1 MEAIFFILIILK
13 VKVFRLYYICNY
25 FKAMKKTSLLLFLV
39 FFQLS
44 FSQQNLQWKGYFSY
58 NKINDITESDSKF
71 FAAAENALFSK
82 NLSNNEITTTNTIDG
97 LSGET
102 ISAIYFSET
111 TNKTIIGYKNGL
123 LIVLNNQ
130 DGSILNVVDIIN
142 KSIPANI
149 KKVNHFMEFNG
160 ILYISCDFGIVQYNL
175 NTLQFGDTYY
185 IGPNGLEIKV
195 YQTTIYNN
203 EIYAA
208 TEYYGIKKASISNPN
223 LNDFAQ
229 WQSFDNGFWNG
240 IVTFNN
246 QLIATNSNNKVY
258 KYTGSF
264 FQEVFSLNQTGLD
277 TRVYGNQL
285 IVTTDN
291 QVFVYNSSLIQTAFI
306 LSTQISSIP
315 LTFSCATVINDK
327 VYIGTN
333 ENGVVSAPL
342 SNLSEFE
349 INMPDGPKRNFI
361 FSLKS
366 STSNLWAVYGG
377 FDIDFNPYLFLQIG
391 LTQFPASYFS
401 ENQWSHIL
409 YSDLLTARSLSNI
422 TINPNNENSVFIGSY
437 SDGLLKFDNKIATSL
452 FNESNSTL
460 KSIFPNSGINI
471 RIGPSK
477 FDKSGNLWVTNS
489 RINKGLHVYK
499 TNGQWQEYNMES
511 ILASVGNHDFSSIE
525 IDKSGTKWMGS
536 SQNGV
541 VAFNESSNIYKK
553 ITEGTDLGNLPS
565 KDVRTI
571 AIDNR
576 SQLWIGTIKGLR
588 VLSSTG
594 SFTSESQMKANPIII
609 LENGLAQEL
618 LYEQF
623 VTDIVVDGSNRK
635 WIATADSG
643 AFLFSPNGQQTIY
656 HFTKDNSPLPS
667 NAINDIEINAT
678 TGEIYFATDKGM
690 ISLKGIATRPAE
702 DLQNVYVYPNPVRP
716 GYVGTIKIAQLVEKA
731 LIKITDIEGNLVFE
745 TTSTGGTVEWD
756 GTAFGKYRVAS
767 GVYMIFISSEDGS
780 DTTVKKVMIVR

>member
-1 MEAIFFILIILK
+1 
-13 VKVFRLYYICNY
+13 
-25 FKAMKKTSLLLFLV
+25 MKKFLPLLFLV
-39 FFQLS
+39 LFQCS

-58 NKINDITESDSKF
+58 NKINDITESNTKF

-82 NLSNNEITTTNTIDG
+82 NLATNEIKSTNTIDG

-102 ISAIYFSET
+102 ISAIYFSEN

-123 LIVLNNQ
+123 MIVLNNQ

-149 KKVNHFMEFNG
+149 KKVNHFMEYNG

-175 NTLQFGDTYY
+175 STLQFGDTYF
-185 IGPNGLEIKV
+185 IGPNGLEVKI
-195 YQTTIYNN
+195 YQTTIFNN
-203 EIYAA
+203 EIYAV
-208 TEYYGIKKASISNPN
+208 TDVYGIKKASITNPN

-229 WQSFDNGFWNG
+229 WQTFDGGYWNG

-246 QLIATNSNNKVY
+246 QLIATNLNNKVY
-258 KYTGSF
+258 KYNNGF
-264 FQEVFSLNQTGLD
+264 FQELFSLNQAGLD
-277 TRVYGNQL
+277 TRVFGNYF
-285 IVTTDN
+285 IVTTN
-291 QVFVYNSSLIQTAFI
+291 NMVFVYNTSLSQVANIQSS
-306 LSTQISSIP
+306 QITSIP
-315 LTFSCATVINDK
+315 LTFTCATVINDK
-327 VYIGTN
+327 VFIGTN
-333 ENGVVSAPL
+333 ENGVISAPL
-342 SNLSEFE
+342 SNLSDFE
-349 INMPDGPKRNFI
+349 IIMPDGPKRNYI
-361 FSLKS
+361 FSMTS
-366 STSNLWAVYGG
+366 SASKLWTVYGG
-377 FDIDFNPYLFLQIG
+377 YDIDFNPYLFLNIG
-391 LTQFPASYFS
+391 LTQFPVSYFS
-401 ENQWSHIL
+401 ENEWSHIPFT
-409 YSDLLTARSLSNI
+409 DLLTARSLVKISVD
-422 TINPNNENSVFIGSY
+422 PKNENSVFISSY
-437 SDGLLKFDNKIATSL
+437 SDGLLKLDNNIGSNL

-471 RIGPSK
+471 RIGPSQ
-477 FDKSGNLWVTNS
+477 FDKNGNLWVTNS

-511 ILASVGNHDFSSIE
+511 ILSNVGTHDFSCIQ
-525 IDKSGTKWMGS
+525 IDKSGTKWLGS

-541 VAFNESSNIYKK
+541 IAFNESNNLFKK
-553 ITEGTDLGNLPS
+553 ITEGTDSGNLPT
-565 KDVRTI
+565 KDVRAM

-576 SQLWIGTIKGLR
+576 NQLWIGTIKGLR

-594 SFTSESQMKANPIII
+594 SFTSDNQMKANPIII

-618 LYEQF
+618 LFEQF

-635 WIATADSG
+635 WIGTADSG
-643 AFLFSPNGQQTIY
+643 AFLFSPNGQETIY

-667 NAINDIEINAT
+667 NTVNDIEINET
-678 TGEIYFATDKGM
+678 TGEIFFATDKGM

-731 LIKITDIEGNLVFE
+731 NIKITDIEGNLVYE

-756 GTAFGKYRVAS
+756 GTAFGKYKVAS
-767 GVYMIFISSEDGS
+767 GVYMIFIAAEDGS
-780 DTTVKKVMIVR
+780 DTTVKKVMIIR